1 MIEKLILL
9 LLIFWFCVPVAMA
22 GEVGFIERYSL
33 SENRSDILKQLI
45 PGTEDHYFYSCLTE
59 QNSGNLSQARA
70 LIEQWI
76 KTHGL
81 TSQAREMQYRQVLLE
96 YPNRPDDSLSFLKN
110 ELNLRFDHQ
119 RRQQTPKTSYPSELD
134 QALISRQS
142 LTRQAFSLYS
152 NLDGFEITA
161 WPFLARESLD
171 KNKRRH
177 FLSRL
182 QRPDLPGLVEMIVAD
197 LQTDDNGGFGYLP
210 IHAQLLPEQLEQCLS
225 RLPELSDD
233 TNFIQAWLSK
243 LQPSPDQD
251 WKNDPQIRRK
261 HLERLW
267 NFAGRLSPNQNSLK
281 VHVLY
286 QQLVLDRQLGTYDVK
301 KFQEYLKLPRSAGYV
316 NREYLSRKEH
326 RDHQANLY
334 QDFGRFTL
342 FPPVADDEPLVR
354 DYLETFLKDAETP
367 NEYAP
372 YFDKDYL
379 KRVFAET
386 KLQEG
391 TGKAENLLPLLT
403 PEGVKSLKEQILLEF
418 LPSNPQVVGMS
429 DPISLKVRVKNIPN
443 LIVKVFR
450 INTFNYY
457 RQQQQEISTGIDL
470 DGLVAN
476 EEKVYNYTHPEIR
489 RHTETFEFQ
498 TLTEPGLYVIELIG
512 NGRSSRALIRRGR
525 LTFTERSGSAGQ
537 VFTVYDETGKPVKD
551 ASIWMAGH
559 EFTPDERGRINIP
572 FSTSPGTQSII
583 IRRGEVAVL
592 HQMMHQ
598 AENYSLQAR
607 LFVDR
612 ESLLERRQA
621 NLVVRPWLT
630 VNGTPI
636 DIALLEEVRLRID
649 STDRDG
655 ISATKEIPA
664 PQLQNATE
672 TLIPFKVPEKLSR
685 ISFTLR
691 GKVQSLSQ
699 NKKIDL
705 EVSQGYTL
713 NGIEKT
719 DKIDDLHLRLIDG
732 RYVLELRGKTGEPKP
747 DRVVT
752 VEIKHRDFVRPVKLS
767 LQTND
772 LGRIFLGRLADISW
786 VAVEGL
792 QGVRER
798 WELLRDRA
806 SLPSVLHA
814 RVGETLHLPMPY
826 AADTAPADLFSLL
839 EVRGNTFVKNCAEF
853 GKVQNGQLSITG
865 LTGGD
870 YHLFIVPEQK
880 TIRLRI
886 TEGQLNEGWAQS
898 PARTLEMR
906 TQTPLALDAPI
917 VDAAHG
923 KLLVKVYNPNAATR
937 VHLVATRH
945 IPDVSLF
952 DGLQMFMRPDP
963 REFKLNPSVSQYVSG
978 RNIGEEYQYILD
990 RKYAKV
996 RVGNLLRQPSLLL
1009 NPWNLRK
1016 TDTTRQ
1022 DAAGGESWTNM
1033 PVPAPSM
1040 EAGTGGFG
1048 GDAPNE
1054 PEPVEAGGF
1063 ACLDFLPTTS
1073 LLIAN
1078 LRPNTQGLIE
1088 VDLSALEGRQH
1099 VQILAVDQYSAIYR
1113 QLSLPETPYVPK
1125 DLTIAQPLEPSKHF
1139 TEQKSISTVASGSEF
1154 ALDDITTAK
1163 LEMYDSLQSVY
1174 GLFSTLSAN
1183 PTLAEFSF
1191 ILEWPELSAA
1201 RKGELYS
1208 KYACHELSFFLYHK
1222 DPQFFKT
1229 VIKPYLASKRDRTF
1243 MDDWLLENDLSG
1255 YLTPWRYGRLNVVER
1270 ILLARRLP
1278 KEFDTTAR
1286 HIRDRFDLLPPD
1298 LERWNQLFDTAL
1310 KGNAMD
1316 TDDRLGFDKAQAAAP
1331 AKPRPMAPPPP
1342 PAPGSMGPMGR
1353 VAPSIVAP
1361 RMASKGARSSTEDVK
1376 MKKDSR
1382 RLEKASLE
1390 ETAAPEVADMEMDD
1404 VASID
1409 EFKEQEADR
1418 GRRQVQRQLYQ
1429 ALDRTEEWVENNYY
1443 RLPIEKQVA
1452 DLITV
1457 NAFWSDFAAHKAG
1470 TPFLSKNVAAA
1481 SRNFSEMMLALA
1493 VIDLPFKAG
1502 SHNITYTDARMS
1514 LKAVQPAI
1522 FFHKEIRE
1530 TGAAGKVQEILTGQ
1544 NFFAADDRYRYENS
1558 ERLDQFVTEEFQT
1571 WRVYGCQVIIT
1582 NPSSTRRKID
1592 ALLQIPQGS
1601 VPVNNGFYT
1610 RSINLQLEPYT
1621 TKTVEY
1627 YFYFPKA
1634 GRYTH
1639 FPIHISQEARLLA
1652 SAEPFVFQVVD
1663 QLTKVDK
1670 TSWTWISQEGSPED
1684 VLSFLETNNA
1694 DRLDLNLIAFRL
1706 RDRAFF
1712 AKVVDLL
1719 QKRHIYHDTTWS
1731 YGVLHNDP
1739 AVIREYLAHLS
1750 WANQCG
1756 LFIDTP
1762 LLSLNPVWRHA
1773 YQHREY
1779 WPMVNARAHQ
1789 LGKDRKI
1796 LNRQFHEQ
1804 YVLFLRYLAYRPKLD
1819 DGDRLGI
1826 VYYLLLQDRIDE
1838 ALSWFNTVKSPEVCA
1853 SIQYDYL
1860 KAWLAFSEER
1870 AADGLAIAERYR
1882 EYPVDRWRKLFQEM
1896 LQQADEIAGKGPVV
1910 VDQEDRNQVQAHLAA
1925 TEPNLELKIENGKLQ
1940 VLYQNLKSCRIN
1952 FYQMDLEL
1960 LFSRNPF
1967 VQGVSNQF
1975 SVIRPNQSLDL
1986 SFDTASGSR
1995 EVEIPEAIR
2004 DRNLMIEL
2012 TNGSVTRTQPYYP
2025 NKLGVQV
2032 QENYGQL
2039 RVTKAGTGTPL
2050 PRVYVKVYAQLNDG
2064 QVIFYKDGYTDLR
2077 GRFDYTSLSTS
2088 ELDQTQKFSL
2098 LIVSDQFGAVVREA
2112 APPKR

>member
-1 MIEKLILL
+1 
-9 LLIFWFCVPVAMA
+9 
-22 GEVGFIERYSL
+22 L
-33 SENRSDILKQLI
+33 SESRTEVLKQLI
-45 PGTEDHYFYSCLTE
+45 PGTEDHYYYSCLNE
-59 QNSGNLSQARA
+59 QNRGNFSQARA
-70 LIEQWI
+70 LLEQWI
-76 KTHGL
+76 KAQGL
-81 TSQAREMQYRQVLLE
+81 TARAREIQYRQTLLE
-96 YPNRPDDSLSFLKN
+96 YPTRPEESLSFLKN
-110 ELNLRFDHQ
+110 ELNLRFEHQ

-134 QALISRQS
+134 PSLISRQS

-152 NLDGFEITA
+152 NLDGFEISA
-161 WPFLARESLD
+161 WPFLAREPLD
-171 KNKRRH
+171 GHKRRH
-177 FLSRL
+177 FLTRL
-182 QRPDLPGLVEMIVAD
+182 QRPDIPGLVEMIVAD
-197 LQTDDNGGFGYLP
+197 LQTEDNGGFGYLS
-210 IHAQLLPEQLEQCLS
+210 IHSQLLPQQLEQCLG
-225 RLPELSDD
+225 RLPELGED
-233 TNFIQAWLSK
+233 TNFIQTWLSK

-251 WKNDPQIRRK
+251 WKNDPKIRQA

-267 NFAGRLSPNQNSLK
+267 NFVRKLSPNQNSLK

-286 QQLVLDRQLGTYDVK
+286 QQLILDRQLGTYDAK
-301 KFQEYLKLPRSAGYV
+301 KFLEYLKLPRSASYV
-316 NREYLSRKEH
+316 NREYLVRKEH
-326 RDHQANLY
+326 RDHQANLH

-342 FPPVADDEPLVR
+342 FPPVVDDEPLVR
-354 DYLETFLKDAETP
+354 DYLETFLKDAESP

-391 TGKAENLLPLLT
+391 TGKAENLLALLSADS
-403 PEGVKSLKEQILLEF
+403 VKNLKEQILLEF
-418 LPSNPQVVGMS
+418 LPSNPQVIGMN
-429 DPISLKVRVKNIPN
+429 DPLALKVRVKNIPN

-457 RQQQQEISTGIDL
+457 RQQQQEISTSIDL

-476 EEKVYNYTHPEIR
+476 EEKVLTYAQPDIR
-489 RHTETFEFQ
+489 RHTELYEFP
-498 TLTEPGLYVIELIG
+498 TLKEPGLYVIELIG

-537 VFTVYDETGKPVKD
+537 VFTVYDEAGVPVKD
-551 ASIWMAGH
+551 ASIWMSGH
-559 EFTPDERGRINIP
+559 EYTPDERGQINIP
-572 FSTSPGTQSII
+572 FSTNPGTQPII

-592 HQMMHQ
+592 HQMTHQ

-621 NLVVRPWLT
+621 TLIVRPWLT

-636 DIALLEEVRLRID
+636 DIKLLEEVRVRID

-655 ISATKEIPA
+655 ISSTREIPA
-664 PQLQNATE
+664 PELQNATE
-672 TLIPFKVPEKLSR
+672 TLIPFKVPEKLSH

-691 GKVQSLSQ
+691 GKVQNLSQ

-719 DKIDDLHLRLIDG
+719 DKIDDLHLRLVDG
-732 RYVLELRGKTGEPKP
+732 RYLLELRGKTGETKP

-752 VEIKHRDFVRPVKLS
+752 VEVKHRDFVRTVKLS

-772 LGRIFLGRLADISW
+772 QGRIYLGSLNDIVW
-786 VAVEGL
+786 IKAEGP
-792 QGVRER
+792 QGVSEH

-806 SLPSVLHA
+806 LLPGVIHA
-814 RVGETLHLPMPY
+814 RVGETVHLPMPY
-826 AADTAPADLFSLL
+826 AVDTAPAELFSLL
-839 EVRGNTFVKNCAEF
+839 EVRGSTYVKNCAEF

-870 YHLFIVPEQK
+870 YDLFLLPEQRG
-880 TIRLRI
+880 IRLRV

-906 TQTPLALDAPI
+906 VQTPLALEAPTVDQARGKI
-917 VDAAHG
+917 V
-923 KLLVKVYNPNAATR
+923 VKVHNVNAAAR
-937 VHLVATRH
+937 VHLVATRYL
-945 IPDVSLF
+945 PGTSVF
-952 DGLQMFMRPDP
+952 DGLQTFTRPDP
-963 REFKLNPSVSQYVSG
+963 REYRLNPSVSQYVSG

-1022 DAAGGESWTNM
+1022 DAAGGESWQNM
-1033 PVPAPSM
+1033 PVPCPAM
-1040 EAGTGGFG
+1040 EASTGGYA
-1048 GDAPNE
+1048 GDAPGE

-1063 ACLDFLPTTS
+1063 ASLDFLPSTS

-1078 LRPNTQGLIE
+1078 LRPNAQGLVE

-1099 VQILAVDQYSAIYR
+1099 VQLLAIDQHSAICR
-1113 QLSLPETPYVPK
+1113 QLSLPETAYTPK
-1125 DLTIAQPLEPSKHF
+1125 DLTIAQPLEPTQHF

-1154 ALDDITTAK
+1154 TLADITTAK

-1174 GLFSTLSAN
+1174 GLFSTLSSN

-1222 DPQFFKT
+1222 DPEFFQK
-1229 VIKPYLASKRDRTF
+1229 VIKPYLANKRDRTF
-1243 MDDWLLENDLSG
+1243 MDDWLLENDLTS
-1255 YLTPWRYGRLNVVER
+1255 YLTPWRYGRLNTVER

-1278 KEFDTTAR
+1278 NEFDSTAR
-1286 HIRDRFDLLPPD
+1286 HIQDRLDLLPPD
-1298 LERWNQLFDTAL
+1298 LERWNQLFNTAL
-1310 KGNAMD
+1310 KGSSMD

-1342 PAPGSMGPMGR
+1342 PAPASVAPMGL
-1353 VAPSIVAP
+1353 VAPTAAP
-1361 RMASKGARSSTEDVK
+1361 RQSSKGARNELMK
-1376 MKKDSR
+1376 AKKDMRSE
-1382 RLEKASLE
+1382 EKVAREAASF
-1390 ETAAPEVADMEMDD
+1390 ADAEGMDLD
-1404 VASID
+1404 EASAVD
-1409 EFKEQEADR
+1409 DFKEQEEDS
-1418 GRRQVQRQLYQ
+1418 GRRRVQRQLYQ

-1457 NAFWSDFAAHKAG
+1457 NAFWRDYATHKAG
-1470 TPFLSKNVAAA
+1470 TPFLSKNVAEAA
-1481 SRNFSEMMLALA
+1481 RSFPEMMLALA
-1493 VIDLPFKAG
+1493 VIDLPFKPG
-1502 SHNITYTDARMS
+1502 SHNVSYTEARMS
-1514 LKAVQPAI
+1514 LKAVQPAV

-1582 NPSSTRRKID
+1582 NPSSTRRKVD

-1610 RSINLQLEPYT
+1610 RSINLQLDPYT

-1639 FPIHISQEARLLA
+1639 FPIHISQESRLLA
-1652 SAEPFVFQVVD
+1652 AAEPFVFQVVD
-1663 QLTKVDK
+1663 QLTKIDK
-1670 TSWTWISQEGSPED
+1670 TSWPWISQEGSMED
-1684 VLSFLETNNA
+1684 VLAFLENNNV

-1706 RDRAFF
+1706 RDRSFF
-1712 AKVVDLL
+1712 TKVIALL
-1719 QKRHIYHDTTWS
+1719 QKRHVYHETTWS
-1731 YGVLHNDP
+1731 YGLYHNEP
-1739 AVIREYLAHLS
+1739 AVIREYLAHAS

-1756 LFIDTP
+1756 LYLDTP
-1762 LLSLNPVWRHA
+1762 LLTLNPVWRHA

-1804 YVLFLRYLAYRPKLD
+1804 YLLFLRYLQYRQALD
-1819 DGDRLGI
+1819 DGDRLGV

-1838 ALSWFNTVKSPEVCA
+1838 ALSWFSSVKNQEVCS
-1853 SIQYDYL
+1853 SIQYEYL

-1870 AADGLAIAERYR
+1870 AAEGLAIAERYKD
-1882 EYPVDRWRKLFQEM
+1882 YPVDRWRKLFQEM

-1910 VDQEDRNQVQAHLAA
+1910 IDQEDRNQVQAHLAA
-1925 TEPNLELKIENGKLQ
+1925 TEPNLELKVEGGRLQ
-1940 VLYQNLKSCRIN
+1940 LAHQNLKGCRVN

-1967 VQGVSNQF
+1967 VQGVSGQF
-1975 SVIRPNQSLDL
+1975 
-1986 SFDTASGSR
+1986 
-1995 EVEIPEAIR
+1995 
-2004 DRNLMIEL
+2004 
-2012 TNGSVTRTQPYYP
+2012 
-2025 NKLGVQV
+2025 
-2032 QENYGQL
+2032 
-2039 RVTKAGTGTPL
+2039 
-2050 PRVYVKVYAQLNDG
+2050 
-2064 QVIFYKDGYTDLR
+2064 
-2077 GRFDYTSLSTS
+2077 
-2088 ELDQTQKFSL
+2088 
-2098 LIVSDQFGAVVREA
+2098 
-2112 APPKR
+2112 